1 MISLGLACDTKAA
14 SPFLMG
20 KVQCESPDR
29 LESCCRED
37 LEKQA
42 DLAPER
48 YKDRSTAY
56 LAGKP
61 PAAASTLLPGGP
73 AGSHDEDSD

>member
-1 MISLGLACDTKAA
+1 MISLGLACDVKAC
-14 SPFLMG
+14 SYFVEG
-20 KVQCESPDR
+20 QGSICNC
-29 LESCCRED
+29 LEFCCRED

-42 DLAPER
+42 ELAPER

-61 PAAASTLLPGGP
+61 RVAASTLLPGGP